1 MPKTK
6 TQKEAIIS
14 SLTDKL
20 AKQKGIVF
28 LDYKGLGVKE
38 MTELRTKTKEVQGN
52 LTVAKK
58 TLLSRVLKEKGIE
71 VNLKDMEGQIAVVFS
86 YEDPITPLQSVYA
99 FSKAHGSLK
108 ILGGYLEKKVQS
120 AADMIAIAQ
129 LPSKQE
135 LLAKVVGSVAAPMS
149 GLVRVLNGNI
159 KGLVIALNAMSQK

>member
-1 MPKTK
+1 M
-6 TQKEAIIS
+6 
-14 SLTDKL
+14 
-20 AKQKGIVF
+20 
-28 LDYKGLGVKE
+28 
-38 MTELRTKTKEVQGN
+38 
-52 LTVAKK
+52 
-58 TLLSRVLKEKGIE
+58 
-71 VNLKDMEGQIAVVFS
+71 
-86 YEDPITPLQSVYA
+86 
-99 FSKAHGSLK
+99 K